1 MLNFNFEYES
11 IEQDLVPVVG
21 VDEAGRGPWAG
32 PVVAGAVILD
42 IETIPERLRLDLD
55 DSKKLTSQKREELF
69 QLLLNCTTIG
79 IGISSVDEIDALNIL
94 QATMLAMKRAVEDL
108 GRSPGMVLVDGN
120 VLPNWSYPCRAIIK
134 GDGRSLSIAAASIVA
149 KVTRDQVMADL
160 AKYHPQYGWERNVGY
175 GTKEHKQGLVEF
187 GVCKHHR
194 RSFKPIRNILG
205 I

>member
-11 IEQDLVPVVG
+11 IEQNFVPVVG

-42 IETIPERLRLDLD
+42 IETMPERLRLDLD

-69 QLLLNCTTIG
+69 QLLLNCATIG
-79 IGISSVDEIDALNIL
+79 VGISSVDEIDALNIL

-108 GRSPGMVLVDGN
+108 VLSPGMILVDGN

-160 AKYHPQYGWERNVGY
+160 AKCHPQYGWERNAGY
-175 GTKEHKQGLVEF
+175 GTKEHQQGLVEF

-194 RSFKPIRNILG
+194 RSLKPIRNILG